1 MGTVLFDKKEMACI
15 IRSILIFYGGAA
27 SQEVATQVATDV
39 SNYWNEPKAIIAVG
53 DDMVQVRFQIDGYFI
68 SDLGPEDVV
77 YNTDPVNNY
86 FRIEEQTN
94 MDVSFVDGIGCN
106 TGYFKLANLLQT
118 GTTAAHE
125 YGHTIGL
132 DHPENM
138 DIRGLGIPGIMYP
151 RGTITDAQYLYNPL
165 AIAGDNTNGGTMN
178 PIHRQVTTE
187 DIRSVQIHRLEFDDF
202 DMAVLGA
209 FSSVWHNK
217 HGAGGIWV

>member
-1 MGTVLFDKKEMACI
+1 MGTAHIIKNELACI
-15 IRSILIFYGGAA
+15 IKTILVFYGGASTTEIA
-27 SQEVATQVATDV
+27 VKVAADIAD
-39 SNYWNEPKAIIAVG
+39 YWNAPRATVIIGGKSLQVKFEIQGYHIPNLAP
-53 DDMVQVRFQIDGYFI
+53 DDVM
-68 SDLGPEDVV
+68 
-77 YNTDPVNNY
+77 YNTNPANNF
-86 FRIEEQTN
+86 FRIEEQTS

-151 RGTITDAQYLYNPL
+151 RGTITDAAFLYNPL

-178 PIHRQVTTE
+178 PIHRQVTE
-187 DIRSVQIHRLEFDDF
+187 HDIHALQLHKLQFDNSGL
-202 DMAVLGA
+202 AILGA

-217 HGAGGIWV
+217 YVAGGWWV